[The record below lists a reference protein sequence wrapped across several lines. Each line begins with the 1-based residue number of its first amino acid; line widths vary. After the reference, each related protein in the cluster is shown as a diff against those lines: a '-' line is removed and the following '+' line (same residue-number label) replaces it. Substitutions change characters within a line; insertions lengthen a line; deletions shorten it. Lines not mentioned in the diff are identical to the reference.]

1 MVWVSGR
8 EWHEKN
14 MKKKIVSLTLAAA
27 MCTCMSASVFAAT
40 TTQVSTKTG
49 SSTVTTEGDVNYL
62 DTDIYEVTLPTDG
75 CFNFT
80 VDPQGILS
88 ATEPELYPEDT
99 AGTIVAKSGGAFINN
114 KSSVPIKLTVDAYVT
129 DGGSTGSPA
138 AINLMD
144 LDKYDVV
151 NSGIDNNMI
160 LTLGITG
167 DNITTSA
174 AISADTIVPDVI
186 AVTHNGTTTDAA
198 ISFALQE
205 APYTFEKSG
214 AAIEYKM
221 DSLAAGDSVGMR
233 LGGYVNTGADWKDFS
248 TLGGAATNKVVVTT
262 VFSFKKLATDYDS
275 AALDGRAY
283 ATLGDAEA
291 EYYNGATRDET
302 TGKVTGAEA
311 GDLEYDAA
319 AGTLEVPF
327 DFGTGINEVSVE
339 KIAYDSNDID
349 EADYKVMNGV
359 ITFKSTGTVIANAIA
374 GAKADGST
382 PAKDLVITTS
392 DGYDCTIHLTIYG
405 TAE

>member
-1 MVWVSGR
+1 
-8 EWHEKN
+8 

-27 MCTCMSASVFAAT
+27 MCVCMPASVFAANA
-40 TTQVSTKTG
+40 STG
-49 SSTVTTEGDVNYL
+49 SAVVNTTGDVNYL
-62 DTDIYEVTLPTDG
+62 DTDIYEVTLPTQN

-88 ATEPELYPEDT
+88 ATDPDNYPDDT
-99 AGTIVAKSGGAFINN
+99 AGTIVAPKTGGAFINN
-114 KSSVPIKLTVDAYVT
+114 KSSVPIKLTVDAYVH
-129 DGGSTGSPA
+129 DGGASKSAA

-160 LTLGITG
+160 LTLGITT
-167 DNITTSA
+167 DNIATASA
-174 AISADTIVPDVI
+174 IKDDTVAPDVI
-186 AVTHNGTTTDAA
+186 AVTHNGVTSDSA

-214 AAIEYKM
+214 SAIEYKI
-221 DSLAAGDSVGMR
+221 DSEAAGDSVGMR

-248 TLGGAATNKVVVTT
+248 TLGGAATKSIVVTT
-262 VFSFKKLATDYDS
+262 VFSFEKLATDYDS

-291 EYYNGATRDET
+291 EYYNGATRGAD
-302 TGKVTGAEA
+302 GKVTGAEA

-319 AGTLEVPF
+319 AGALEVPF

-339 KIAYDSNDID
+339 KIEYDSTEIPED
-349 EADYKVMNGV
+349 DYKVMNGV

-392 DGYDCTIHLTIYG
+392 DGYECTIHLTIYG